1 MRTMPGDGTRGARQR
16 GLGGAA
22 PSARVR
28 AALCAGLALVLL
40 VPAAPAEAARGRIVC
55 ESRNRNF
62 NECRVRT
69 DNNVRLVR
77 QLSRD
82 ECRRNR
88 SWGFD
93 SNRIWVDRGCR
104 AEFEFGR
111 DNRGSSGSNN
121 AAIAA
126 GVIGAIALGA
136 AIAGSNQPPPPPPQF
151 APPPPPAP
159 PPQFTPPPPPPPQ
172 PNTGTLPVPSWAI
185 GSFRAWDGE
194 AAQTVQL
201 VIQANGRATLRDQ
214 GGQTINWGDVQD
226 GFIVWSQ
233 GSRSWLGREGDDLV
247 IGDVGTARV
256 FNFVRS

>member
-1 MRTMPGDGTRGARQR
+1 MGRRAKGAFC
-16 GLGGAA
+16 ATIA
-22 PSARVR
+22 I
-28 AALCAGLALVLL
+28 ALA
-40 VPAAPAEAARGRIVC
+40 VPAMPAEAWRGRIVC

-111 DNRGSSGSNN
+111 DNRSSRNN
-121 AAIAA
+121 DAAIAA
-126 GVIGAIALGA
+126 GIIGAVALGA
-136 AIAGSNQPPPPPPQF
+136 AIGNSGNNAQPPRY
-151 APPPPPAP
+151 
-159 PPQFTPPPPPPPQ
+159 PPPPQ
-172 PNTGTLPVPSWAI
+172 PPARPDTGTLPVPSWAV
-185 GSFRAWDGE
+185 GSFSAWDGD
-194 AAQTVQL
+194 AGQIVQL
-201 VIQANGRATLRDQ
+201 VIEPNGRATLRDSW
-214 GGQTINWGDVQD
+214 GQTINWGDVRD

-233 GSRSWLGREGDDLV
+233 GSRSWIAREGSGLV
-247 IGDVGTARV
+247 VGDVGTPRY
-256 FNFVRS
+256 FNFNRS

>member
-1 MRTMPGDGTRGARQR
+1 MGRRAKGAFC
-16 GLGGAA
+16 ATIA
-22 PSARVR
+22 I
-28 AALCAGLALVLL
+28 ALA
-40 VPAAPAEAARGRIVC
+40 VPAMPAEAWRGRIVC

-111 DNRGSSGSNN
+111 DNRSSRNN
-121 AAIAA
+121 DAAIAA
-126 GVIGAIALGA
+126 GIIGAVALGA
-136 AIAGSNQPPPPPPQF
+136 AIGNSGNNAQPPRY
-151 APPPPPAP
+151 
-159 PPQFTPPPPPPPQ
+159 PPPPQ
-172 PNTGTLPVPSWAI
+172 PPARPDTGTLPVPSWAV
-185 GSFRAWDGE
+185 GSFSAWDGD
-194 AAQTVQL
+194 AGQIVQL
-201 VIQANGRATLRDQ
+201 VIEPNGRATLRDSW
-214 GGQTINWGDVQD
+214 GQTINWGDVRD

-233 GSRSWLGREGDDLV
+233 GSRSWLAREGTGLV
-247 IGDVGTARV
+247 VGDVGTPRY
-256 FNFVRS
+256 FNFARS